1 MIIATWQTASSL
13 QNGANLDEP
22 VVVLA
27 MNQISQVWEHL
38 FPVEQHRI
46 LRLLVERIQLQSDG
60 LEILWRYDGWHSF
73 SQQLAGHP
81 FVAEQRNTEATI
93 EP

>member
-1 MIIATWQTASSL
+1 
-13 QNGANLDEP
+13 
-22 VVVLA
+22 

-46 LRLLVERIQLQSDG
+46 LRLLVERIQLHSDG

-73 SQQLAGHP
+73 SQELAEHP
-81 FVAEQRNTEATI
+81 FVAEQRNTEAAL
-93 EP
+93 ES